1 MAGWPLIGRGVKV
14 AAALNRL
21 PRMSHSFHIFEASKL
36 PEIEQKLE
44 RVELVLAKL
53 EVPNELLESSRQ
65 IFETQ
70 QLPTMLQTI
79 SELNHRQLTMNND
92 TENIVKSVPVAL
104 RKFARSMGKIEGE
117 KKQIAESIDYLM
129 GGMGKIEGEKKQI
142 AESIGYLMGRM
153 GDNEGEKKQIAQSIG
168 YLMGR
173 VEFVR
178 RELMYEMRYGATE
191 ILAQTDSVKTKSE
204 VISFEK
210 LAEAKKSELR
220 INLGCGHIPI
230 QGYLNIDRRK
240 LPGVDIV
247 AEVDELPFNSG
258 EIDEIYSS
266 HLLEHFPQEQLRRVL
281 LPYYCRLLKDGGAFR
296 AVVPDAQA
304 MINEY
309 QKGELPYDDF
319 REVLYGGQDYEGDFH
334 FNMFTPASLSALLV
348 EAGFEEVRIIDS
360 NRRNGKC
367 YEFEISATKK
377 EG

>member
-1 MAGWPLIGRGVKV
+1 MKNQIKKIARRMAAWPIIGRGVKV

-21 PRMSHSFHIFEASKL
+21 PRMSHSFNIFEASKL

-53 EVPNELLESSRQ
+53 KVPSELMESSRQ

-79 SELNHRQLTMNND
+79 SELNNRQLMMNND

-104 RKFARSMGKIEGE
+104 RNFARRMGNN
-117 KKQIAESIDYLM
+117 
-129 GGMGKIEGEKKQI
+129 EGEKKQI
-142 AESIGYLMGRM
+142 AESIGYLMGR
-153 GDNEGEKKQIAQSIG
+153 I
-168 YLMGR
+168 
-173 VEFVR
+173 EFVR

-191 ILAQTDSVKTKSE
+191 ISEQTESVRSKSE
-204 VISFEK
+204 VVSLEK
-210 LAEAKKSELR
+210 LAEAKKSDLKV
-220 INLGCGHIPI
+220 NLGCGHIPI

-266 HLLEHFPQEQLRRVL
+266 HLLEHFPQEQLKRVL
-281 LPYYCRLLKDGGAFR
+281 LPYYCRLLKVGGEFR

-309 QKGELPYDDF
+309 QKGELPYNDF
-319 REVLYGGQDYEGDFH
+319 REVLFGGQDYDGDFH
-334 FNMFTPASLSALLV
+334 FNMFTPASLSELLV
-348 EAGFEEVRIIDS
+348 EAGFEDVRIIDS

-367 YEFEISATKK
+367 YEFEISAAKK
-377 EG
+377 AGE